1 MKIVVA
7 KIAFLVLALAAG
19 ASNALAAD
27 TVETDVGS
35 SSIGKLPKG
44 PSFEGFGIDERL
56 GNSVPL
62 NILFRN
68 ENGTR
73 VPLSSLIDGKK
84 TTLLTLNYSDCPGL
98 CVAQLDGL
106 SDSLRRFDALE
117 LGKDYQVITISIDPN
132 EPASR
137 ALATKEKYLGGM
149 GLSVN
154 STGWRF
160 LTGEQSSITA
170 VAEAVGFRYTWDPVG
185 KRFNHSAATIVL
197 SPKGVVT
204 RYLYSPS
211 IDGNTLKMALVEG
224 SEGKLGSSL
233 DAFALWCMQYDPEKN
248 QYSAVAYRMLGL
260 GAAAFVMM
268 LLGLTAPFWFA
279 TKRPAEA
286 NSETQVES
294 GS

>member
-1 MKIVVA
+1 MKIVAAKLVFVA
-7 KIAFLVLALAAG
+7 LLMVAG
-19 ASNALAAD
+19 VNISLAAD
-27 TVETDVGS
+27 TVETTVAS
-35 SSIGKLPKG
+35 ASIGKLAKG
-44 PSFEGFGIDERL
+44 PSFEGFGIDEKL
-56 GNSVPL
+56 GSMVPL
-62 NILFRN
+62 NTLFRN

-132 EPASR
+132 EPASK

-154 STGWRF
+154 SPGWRF
-160 LTGEQSSITA
+160 LTGEQNSITA

-268 LLGLTAPFWFA
+268 MLGLTAPFWFA
-279 TKRPAEA
+279 SKRPTEA

>member
-1 MKIVVA
+1 MKIVAA
-7 KIAFLVLALAAG
+7 KIAFVALSIVSG
-19 ASNALAAD
+19 VNISLAAD
-27 TVETDVGS
+27 TVETTVAS
-35 SSIGKLPKG
+35 ASIGKLPKG
-44 PSFEGFGIDERL
+44 PSFEGFGIDEKL
-56 GNSVPL
+56 GNAVPL
-62 NILFRN
+62 NTLFRN
-68 ENGTR
+68 ENGTQ

-132 EPASR
+132 EPVSR

-154 STGWRF
+154 TTGWRF

-170 VAEAVGFRYTWDPVG
+170 VADAVGFRYTWDPVG

-268 LLGLTAPFWFA
+268 MLGLTAPFWFA
-279 TKRPAEA
+279 SKRPTEA